1 MTEAVKGKYWEDFE
15 VGMRFITRGR
25 TVTEADIVN
34 FAGVSGDWNPIH
46 VDVEHARKG
55 PFGERIAHGIL
66 GLAIASG
73 LMQTLELYPDT
84 LVAFLGLTWRFRG
97 PIKIGDT
104 IRVEQVIAEKR
115 ETKNKDRGIITMATK
130 ILNQRDDMVQEGD
143 RQIMLLRRPAQEK
156 SGGA

>member
-130 ILNQRDDMVQEGD
+130 ILNQRDDMVQ
-143 RQIMLLRRPAQEK
+143 
-156 SGGA
+156 